1 MKKLFILA
9 ALSAAS
15 LTAMTSCGQGSA
27 KMTTDMDTLAYAI
40 GTDLGSMAFSFDST
54 LNPDIMAAAVK
65 DVFNKE
71 GKMSREEAGAFIQ
84 EYMTVG
90 LARKNAKAGREFIAE
105 AVKNGADT
113 LASGLAYK
121 IDDPGSDTKVAL
133 GDSIY
138 VKYTLT
144 LPGGKEL
151 EKTPEAVPMLL
162 EPPYL
167 IKAWTEG
174 IPLVGEGGK
183 ITLYAPASLAYGESG
198 TRGIGPNQAL
208 KFEIEVTKVV
218 ANHDPQYRKS
228 ESQK

>member
-27 KMTTDMDTLAYAI
+27 KMTTEMDTLAYAV
-40 GTDLGSMAFSFDST
+40 GTDIGNMAFSFDST
-54 LNPDIMAAAVK
+54 LNPDILSAAIK
-65 DVFNKE
+65 DVFNKQS
-71 GKMSREEAGAFIQ
+71 KMSREETGAFIQ

-121 IDDPGSDTKVAL
+121 IENPGADTKVAL

-183 ITLYAPASLAYGESG
+183 ITLYAPADLAYGEMG

-218 ANHDPQYRKS
+218 ANHNPQYRKS